1 MKNWMKSS
9 RFGNKYSITIWK
21 IANEKILQIKKKG
34 KLEKLIE
41 KNTIS
46 ASCSGKRGQS
56 GSVIA
61 IKSKRSLW
69 TCSNVSQVL
78 AQLAI
83 EKMAVRS
90 GTQKKLFFKH
100 VYENRT

>member
-1 MKNWMKSS
+1 MPFKVLCIIF
-9 RFGNKYSITIWK
+9 FGQNEITV
-21 IANEKILQIKKKG
+21 N
-34 KLEKLIE
+34 
-41 KNTIS
+41 
-46 ASCSGKRGQS
+46 ASWSGRRGQS

-61 IKSKRSLW
+61 SKSNRSLW

-90 GTQKKLFFKH
+90 NL
-100 VYENRT
+100 